1 MLTSSRLLVF
11 IVAGTLTGCAA
22 AVPGFSP
29 PNARADKIHG
39 QAPTGGGMTAEG
51 RYILN
56 DQEAKLDCKKINGA
70 IHLGILQMREE
81 ALRHRPSVAAVQI
94 QKMSSPV
101 APGSAYGIDPDAE
114 AARSRARLEALNARL
129 AEKKCPTYDLAAELK
144 PGNTEAPAPVRSK
157 KDR

>member
-1 MLTSSRLLVF
+1 MLTPYRLFVF
-11 IVAGTLTGCAA
+11 IAAGALSGCAA
-22 AVPGFSP
+22 ATPGFSP
-29 PNARADKIHG
+29 PDARADKIHA

-51 RYILN
+51 RSILN

-81 ALRHRPSVAAVQI
+81 ASRHRPSVAAVQI

-101 APGSAYGIDPDAE
+101 APGSAYGLDPDSE

-129 AEKKCPTYDLAAELK
+129 LERNCPTYDLAAELK
-144 PGNTEAPAPVRSK
+144 PGNTEPPTPVRAK
-157 KDR
+157 KAK